1 MKCTL
6 ACEGLPGTTPRQSLP
21 AYIRSFNVMNFSC
34 LLLPAEH
41 SLKVQLVWSP
51 SGMGV
56 IPCLLHEDDE
66 RDESEAY

>member
-1 MKCTL
+1 
-6 ACEGLPGTTPRQSLP
+6 
-21 AYIRSFNVMNFSC
+21 
-34 LLLPAEH
+34 
-41 SLKVQLVWSP
+41 LKVQLVWSP